1 MKLAWQNIIH
11 DRARFSVTV
20 LGVSFAVFLMVFQ
33 GSLLAGFLQAA
44 SRLIDASDSDIWITA
59 RGVQA
64 FEFGTPIEGRVRE
77 MAAGV
82 PGVLETSRVCMAF
95 AVYRTPRGKQ
105 QVVALVGA
113 DPNIGGHFPVPEAP
127 RGGGAHSPGAGA
139 AISPDAVLYDVSDR
153 KQVEVTDLPAEVEIN
168 RHRAIIEREIQGY
181 GAFLGVPF
189 LFTSY
194 RNATRYMGFGPED
207 AMYILLRVGNGY
219 SVPAVEQEL
228 KTRLPEVDVLT
239 QSEFSRKSR
248 IYWTIKTGAGGAILT
263 AAVLGF
269 LIGLVVVS
277 QTVYANTMENIEEYA
292 TLKALGASQTFVA
305 RVVLTQALICG
316 ALGSVLGL
324 LAVVPTIRY
333 TKSLISWIFMPWWLL
348 LVMVLPSLAM
358 CSLASI
364 ASVRSALTVEPG
376 RVFRA

>member
-20 LGVSFAVFLMVFQ
+20 LGVCFAVFLMIFQ
-33 GSLLAGFLQAA
+33 GSLLAGFLRAA
-44 SRLIDASDSDIWITA
+44 SRLIDASDSDIWITS

-64 FEFGTPIEGRVRE
+64 FEFGTILESRVRE
-77 MAAGV
+77 LAAGV
-82 PGVLETSRVCMAF
+82 PGVVETDRVCMAF
-95 AVYRTPRGKQ
+95 AVYRTPNGTQ

-113 DPNIGGHFPVPEAP
+113 DPNVGKRFPVPNALESA
-127 RGGGAHSPGAGA
+127 GETSPE
-139 AISPDAVLYDVSDR
+139 AVLYDVSDR
-153 KQVEVTDLPAEVEIN
+153 KQMEVSSLPAEVEIN
-168 RHRAIIEREIQGY
+168 RHRASIEREIEGY

-194 RNATRYMGFGPED
+194 RNATHYMGFGPDD

-219 SVPAVEQEL
+219 PVSDVQQDL
-228 KTRLPEVDVLT
+228 RHRLPEVDVLT
-239 QSEFSRKSR
+239 QSEFAHKSR
-248 IYWTIKTGAGGAILT
+248 MYWTIKTGAGGAILT
-263 AAVLGF
+263 AAVLAF

-277 QTVYANTMENIEEYA
+277 QTIYANTMENIEEYA
-292 TLKALGASQTFVA
+292 TLKALGASQAFVA
-305 RVVLTQALICG
+305 RIVLSQALICG
-316 ALGSVLGL
+316 VLGSILGL
-324 LAVVPTIRY
+324 LAAIPSIGY
-333 TKSLISWIFMPWWLL
+333 AKSLIPWIYAPWWLPAI
-348 LVMVLPSLAM
+348 MVVPSLIM

>member
-1 MKLAWQNIIH
+1 
-11 DRARFSVTV
+11 
-20 LGVSFAVFLMVFQ
+20 
-33 GSLLAGFLQAA
+33 LAGFLRAA

-64 FEFGTPIEGRVRE
+64 FEFGTILESRVRE

-82 PGVLETSRVCMAF
+82 PGVVETGRVCMAF
-95 AVYRTPRGKQ
+95 AVYRTPNGTQ

-113 DPNIGGHFPVPEAP
+113 DPNVGKRFPVPNVPESVT
-127 RGGGAHSPGAGA
+127 GETSPE
-139 AISPDAVLYDVSDR
+139 AVLYDVSDR
-153 KQVEVTDLPAEVEIN
+153 KQMEVSSLPAEVEIN
-168 RHRAIIEREIQGY
+168 RHRASIEREIEGY

-194 RNATRYMGFGPED
+194 RNATRYMGFGPDD

-219 SVPAVEQEL
+219 PVSDVQQDL
-228 KTRLPEVDVLT
+228 RQRLPEVDVLT
-239 QSEFSRKSR
+239 QSEFAHNSRM
-248 IYWTIKTGAGGAILT
+248 YWTMKTGAGGAILT
-263 AAVLGF
+263 AAVLAF

-277 QTVYANTMENIEEYA
+277 QTIYANTMENIEEYA
-292 TLKALGASQTFVA
+292 TLKALGASQAFVA
-305 RVVLTQALICG
+305 RIVLSQALICG
-316 ALGSVLGL
+316 VLGSILGL
-324 LAVVPTIRY
+324 LAAIPTIGY
-333 TKSLISWIFMPWWLL
+333 AKSLIPWIYAPWWLPP
-348 LVMVLPSLAM
+348 VMVVPSLVM